1 MLALLRSSGPEL
13 ALLFRRDAARLGPE
27 VRVELPMAGAGALT
41 FRNGGQT
48 VRDRY
53 AAQMTIL
60 TLTGPN
66 AGYQTITQS
75 LEVK

>member
-1 MLALLRSSGPEL
+1 
-13 ALLFRRDAARLGPE
+13 
-27 VRVELPMAGAGALT
+27 MAGAGALT

-60 TLTGPN
+60 THSRHSAATP
-66 AGYQTITQS
+66 
-75 LEVK
+75 VKSRSRHARAMRILLVET

>member
-1 MLALLRSSGPEL
+1 
-13 ALLFRRDAARLGPE
+13 
-27 VRVELPMAGAGALT
+27 MAGAGALT

-60 TLTGPN
+60 TRSGSDLGWGRSSPNVSERPGPGIGLGAVGKLAIEAAAN
-66 AGYQTITQS
+66 RPAI
-75 LEVK
+75 EEA